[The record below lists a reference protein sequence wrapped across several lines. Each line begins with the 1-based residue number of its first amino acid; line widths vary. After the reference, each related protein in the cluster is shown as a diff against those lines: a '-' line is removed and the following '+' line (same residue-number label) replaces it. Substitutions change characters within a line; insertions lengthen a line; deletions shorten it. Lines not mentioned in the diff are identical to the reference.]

1 MTYQLHPDAE
11 QDLLDA
17 LAFYQQEAGNA
28 VAARFIDAF
37 EQAAMLIGEHP
48 SLGARTNASRRS
60 FPLQG
65 FPYSVIYRP
74 LETGIRI
81 LVVRHQHR
89 HPTHGNARH

>member
-1 MTYQLHPDAE
+1 MTDQLHPDAE
-11 QDLLDA
+11 RDLLDA
-17 LAFYQQEAGNA
+17 LQFYQQEAGRA

-37 EQAAMLIGEHP
+37 EQATTLIAENP
-48 SLGARTNASRRS
+48 SLGASTNASRRS
-60 FPLQG
+60 FPLRG

-89 HPTHGNARH
+89 HPTHGDARH

>member
-17 LAFYQQEAGNA
+17 LAFYWQEAGRA
-28 VAARFIDAF
+28 VAERFVDAF
-37 EQAAMLIGEHP
+37 EQAAKLIAENP
-48 SLGARTNASRRS
+48 SLGAPTNASRRS
-60 FPLQG
+60 FPLRG

-74 LETGIRI
+74 VETGIRI

-89 HPTHGNARH
+89 HPAHGDQRR